1 MNDTIAAAEQAA
13 LRYDAQ
19 RDARPAAWA
28 VAYEAFGT
36 KANRTPCSA
45 AALLKRVRKDGS
57 LPRIS
62 PLVDAYNAVSVL
74 YGVPIGGEDLDL
86 YQGVPR
92 LLIARGAEPFDTIEQ
107 GEMATEHPE
116 PGEVIWCD
124 DAGVTCRRWNW
135 RQGRRTMVTVDTRAM
150 WLVLEAL
157 GPMSAKQM
165 TATGE
170 HLMGL
175 IQALCPGCANRNR
188 ADRRV
193 HYISCPLGHGPPFG
207 ETPHSALS
215 GSGAPCSLRWPTQ
228 LIANDP
234 ERLSKTSVERN
245 QITVCSPLALFGV
258 LLSRCLQWGWS
269 KLRKLGRVIA
279 EKLNV
284 D

>member
-1 MNDTIAAAEQAA
+1 MSFTPLVAPEIKARYPDFHLISNVVRNAEIDVPDAQALNDTIAAAEQAA
-13 LRYDAQ
+13 LRDDAQ
-19 RDARPAAWA
+19 RDAHLAAWA

-92 LLIARGAEPFDTIEQ
+92 LLIAKGAEPFDTIQQ
-107 GEMATEHPE
+107 GEMVTEHPE

-135 RQGRRTMVTVDTRAM
+135 RQGRRTMVTVHTRAM

-175 IQALCPGCANRNR
+175 SKRCA
-188 ADRRV
+188 RV
-193 HYISCPLGHGPPFG
+193 RESKPRESTSPLHLVFLRVW
-207 ETPHSALS
+207 PHLS
-215 GSGAPCSLRWPTQ
+215 EKHPTQ
-228 LIANDP
+228 PCPD
-234 ERLSKTSVERN
+234 
-245 QITVCSPLALFGV
+245 LALLARSAG
-258 LLSRCLQWGWS
+258 LHS
-269 KLRKLGRVIA
+269 
-279 EKLNV
+279 
-284 D
+284 

>member
-1 MNDTIAAAEQAA
+1 MSFTPLVAPEIKARYPDFHLISIVVRNAEIDVPDAQALNDTIAAAEQAA
-13 LRYDAQ
+13 LRDDAQ
-19 RDARPAAWA
+19 RDAHLAAWA

-92 LLIARGAEPFDTIEQ
+92 LLIAKGAEPFDTIQQ
-107 GEMATEHPE
+107 GEMVTEHPE

-135 RQGRRTMVTVDTRAM
+135 RQGRRTMVTVHTRAM

-175 IQALCPGCANRNR
+175 IQALCPGARIETAR
-188 ADRRV
+188 IDESTTSRV
-193 HYISCPLGHGPPFG
+193 P
-207 ETPHSALS
+207 
-215 GSGAPCSLRWPTQ
+215 
-228 LIANDP
+228 
-234 ERLSKTSVERN
+234 
-245 QITVCSPLALFGV
+245 
-258 LLSRCLQWGWS
+258 
-269 KLRKLGRVIA
+269 
-279 EKLNV
+279 
-284 D
+284 

>member
-1 MNDTIAAAEQAA
+1 MPERTRAIGCWPGHQIASDSDQH
-13 LRYDAQ
+13 
-19 RDARPAAWA
+19 
-28 VAYEAFGT
+28 
-36 KANRTPCSA
+36 S
-45 AALLKRVRKDGS
+45 VRFDHS
-57 LPRIS
+57 LGG
-62 PLVDAYNAVSVL
+62 

-92 LLIARGAEPFDTIEQ
+92 LLIAKGAEPFDTIEQ
-107 GEMATEHPE
+107 GEMVTEHPE

-175 IQALCPGCANRNR
+175 VQALCPGARIGAARIDESTTSRVSLR
-188 ADRRV
+188 AWP
-193 HYISCPLGHGPPFG
+193 HLSQKHPL
-207 ETPHSALS
+207 SLS
-215 GSGAPCSLRWPTQ
+215 GCGAPCSLRWPTQ

-234 ERLSKTSVERN
+234 ERLSKRASNEIR
-245 QITVCSPLALFGV
+245 SPLV
-258 LLSRCLQWGWS
+258 LP
-269 KLRKLGRVIA
+269 
-279 EKLNV
+279 
-284 D
+284 